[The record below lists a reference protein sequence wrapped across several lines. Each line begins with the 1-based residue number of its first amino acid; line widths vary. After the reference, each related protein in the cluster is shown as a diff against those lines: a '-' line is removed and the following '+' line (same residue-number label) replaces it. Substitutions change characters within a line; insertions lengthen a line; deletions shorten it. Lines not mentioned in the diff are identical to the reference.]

1 MKKIKISLIL
11 CFILLI
17 STAAYAYTPFENRDN
32 LDNIYQ
38 ELREQIIEDYSAIYA
53 LDNFSYDYSVREEGS
68 IKYIDMNIH
77 TDMTLTRPPSDS
89 PFIQGL
95 NDAFVNETIEDNK
108 IAIQKEIDFYTENI
122 EMYYNK
128 PYASTFTYTIAINET
143 QDVGLDAGLTKV
155 NNNYELFYRND
166 TSEEIILIRV
176 DDLAEVENE
185 SLARQSGYN
194 AAQTIVNRVQAETNS
209 IQPFASFTYDRL
221 AARDWANN
229 NATSASEFPSANVS
243 GTDCANFVSKAL
255 NAGGIP
261 EDKSGKWYR
270 ASTWGGWPGDNWFRT
285 GYYNNGGV
293 VPYMTGKGYFYK
305 ETNDSKVFAGSIM
318 NWTATSHVA
327 LVTYGDT
334 VKIMYAQ
341 HGAVNNKNNVYRD
354 ANGVY
359 VSNVNFYMPSTSI
372 MN

>member
-270 ASTWGGWPGDNWFRT
+270 QAL
-285 GYYNNGGV
+285 GV
-293 VPYMTGKGYFYK
+293 
-305 ETNDSKVFAGSIM
+305 AGRATIGLEQDTIIM
-318 NWTATSHVA
+318 VGLFHT
-327 LVTYGDT
+327 
-334 VKIMYAQ
+334 
-341 HGAVNNKNNVYRD
+341 
-354 ANGVY
+354 
-359 VSNVNFYMPSTSI
+359 
-372 MN
+372 